1 MRITKEL
8 IEIDDMKP
16 EDRTPEQQKALLAY
30 YKEARMFHEERNR
43 QNLQDSKHEK
53 KPCIS

>member
-53 KPCIS
+53 HEK